1 MVLSQLFGGFVY
13 LALIDARELRFG
25 RRVLRGTSTR
35 EHHVN
40 FPVTCRKNLL
50 NTLLRLD
57 AWILVDKPRQTVFA
71 APELINVVRSP
82 NRDGGESFYVIDLA
96 IDNEKDI
103 RKHILHHNSCFETI
117 FLVIAFRK
125 RLRAHLVIA
134 MDAQQDRGNVC
145 HKLLRLAIVAMQV
158 EIETCIA

>member
-40 FPVTCRKNLL
+40 FLVTCRKNLL

-57 AWILVDKPRQTVFA
+57 AWLLVDKPRQTVFA
-71 APELINVVRSP
+71 A
-82 NRDGGESFYVIDLA
+82 
-96 IDNEKDI
+96 
-103 RKHILHHNSCFETI
+103 
-117 FLVIAFRK
+117 
-125 RLRAHLVIA
+125 
-134 MDAQQDRGNVC
+134 
-145 HKLLRLAIVAMQV
+145 MQV